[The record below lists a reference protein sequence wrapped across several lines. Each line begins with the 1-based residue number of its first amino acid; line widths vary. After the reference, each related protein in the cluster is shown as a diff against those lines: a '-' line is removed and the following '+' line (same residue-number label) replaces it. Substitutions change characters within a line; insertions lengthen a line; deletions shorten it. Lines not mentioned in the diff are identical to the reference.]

1 MKQKILVLKG
11 LPASGKS
18 TFSKKL
24 IDDNPG
30 IWKRINK
37 DDLRAMIDNSKWSK
51 SNENFI
57 LKVRDNIVEQVLI
70 NGYSVIIDDTNLD
83 NSHLEKMKLIA
94 NGFRHKDSNI
104 DTIEVEVKDFTDVPL
119 NVCIER
125 DKLRTGNAHVGEK
138 VIRNF
143 YNKYLKKEIKPI
155 QYNPELP
162 DAIICDLDGTL
173 AIKGNRDIYDES
185 KIYLDTVNKPVFEIL
200 KGLDPKTTI
209 IFCSGRTDSC
219 YTQTL
224 EWLIDN
230 NIGHIGNIRNWKLL
244 MRGTGDKRGDEIVK
258 KEIYDTKIKGKYN
271 INFVIDDRK
280 KVKRMWVNEGLFVF
294 DCNLFDEEY

>member
-18 TFSKKL
+18 TFAKKL

-57 LKVRDNIVEQVLI
+57 LKVRDNIVEQALI

-83 NSHLEKMKLIA
+83 DSHLFRMKEIA
-94 NGFRHKDSNI
+94 SSFAI
-104 DTIEVEVKDFTDVPL
+104 TVEVEIKDFTNVPL
-119 NVCIER
+119 ETCIER

>member
-138 VIRNF
+138 VIRKF
-143 YNKYLKKEIKPI
+143 YNQYLKPEFKTIEH
-155 QYNPELP
+155 NPELP
-162 DAIICDLDGTL
+162 NAIIVDIDGTI
-173 AIKGNRDIYDES
+173 AIKGDRDIYDES
-185 KIYLDTVNKPVFEIL
+185 KIYLDTVNKPVLEIL
-200 KGLDPKTTI
+200 KGVDPKTTI

-219 YTQTL
+219 FNKTE
-224 EWLIDN
+224 EWLYQNVMDKVRCN
-230 NIGHIGNIRNWKLL
+230 FHLL
-244 MRGTGDKRGDEIVK
+244 MRKTGDKRGDEIVK
-258 KEIYDTKIKGKYN
+258 KEIYDNEIKCKYN
-271 INFVIDDRK
+271 ILWAIDDRK
-280 KVKRMWVNEGLFVF
+280 RIKRMWVNEGIFVF